1 MLFTDFISVSSWK
14 LSSQDENIFMIFL
27 ACLNPTSANSNLKS
41 TEKFERESRQ
51 LLSDSQ
57 FVNEEAFTTLQ
68 KGLLSSFDI
77 IQFYCLY

>member
-1 MLFTDFISVSSWK
+1 MKIF
-14 LSSQDENIFMIFL
+14 FMIIL
-27 ACLNPTSANSNLKS
+27 ACLNPTSANYNLKS
-41 TEKFERESRQ
+41 TENFERENRQ